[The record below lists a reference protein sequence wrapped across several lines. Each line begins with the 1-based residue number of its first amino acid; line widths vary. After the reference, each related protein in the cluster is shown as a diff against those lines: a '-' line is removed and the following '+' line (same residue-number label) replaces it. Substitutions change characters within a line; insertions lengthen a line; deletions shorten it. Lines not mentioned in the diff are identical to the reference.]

1 VTETLF
7 TRLSESIKYR
17 GEGGGSASKGRRVR
31 VGFGRCVH
39 CWRVR
44 EAAYYNN
51 AFAADDGDRRRPA
64 WGWALPAIFVCV
76 GEQGVASLSARLE
89 GMSSRLVDPALMS
102 RSFRVPLL
110 ELLLAMTG
118 ETIQLMMRGRI
129 ALVESVQLAT
139 EHFF

>member
-1 VTETLF
+1 MRALLAGQRS
-7 TRLSESIKYR
+7 RLLQL
-17 GEGGGSASKGRRVR
+17 
-31 VGFGRCVH
+31 C
-39 CWRVR
+39 
-44 EAAYYNN
+44 NN
-51 AFAADDGDRRRPA
+51 AFAGDDGDRRRPA

-129 ALVESVQLAT
+129 ALVESVQ
-139 EHFF
+139 